1 VFGYDNIVNDS
12 DISLTT
18 NNIGQSVGQLTGGIS
33 ELSAVPEPA
42 TLALLA
48 VGGLLAM
55 RRRRSKSSPRTGTM
69 RF

>member
-33 ELSAVPEPA
+33 ELAAVPEPA

-48 VGGLLAM
+48 LGGLALLS
-55 RRRRSKSSPRTGTM
+55 RRRK
-69 RF
+69 